1 MFSFIGNFLSIL
13 LNILYFA
20 ILARVL
26 LSWFSVG
33 PGNPFFTVIR
43 VVFAITDP
51 ILLPIKRMLP
61 RTGMFDFSPVV
72 ALILIY
78 FIRVFIARLF

>member
-1 MFSFIGNFLSIL
+1 MLSYIGNFISIL

-26 LSWFSVG
+26 VSWFKIG
-33 PGNPFFTVIR
+33 PGNPFATVVRLI
-43 VVFAITDP
+43 FAITDP
-51 ILLPIKRMLP
+51 ILLPIRRMLP
-61 RTGMFDFSPVV
+61 GTGMFDFSPVV

-78 FIRVFIARLF
+78 FLRVFVGRLF

>member
-1 MFSFIGNFLSIL
+1 MFAFIGNFLNIL
-13 LNILYFA
+13 LNIFYFA
-20 ILARVL
+20 ILVRVL

-33 PGNPFFTVIR
+33 PSNPFITVIR
-43 VVFAITDP
+43 IVYSITDP
-51 ILLPIKRMLP
+51 ILLPIRRMLP

-78 FIRVFIARLF
+78 FLRMFVGRIF

>member
-1 MFSFIGNFLSIL
+1 MFSFVGNFLSIL

-33 PGNPFFTVIR
+33 PSTPFFTVIR

-51 ILLPIKRMLP
+51 ILLPIRRMLP

-78 FIRVFIARLF
+78 FLRLFLGRLF